1 MGFDWK
7 SIKKYY
13 NEIKAKFETESL
25 PVSVIDMTDYG
36 TMNGEKVLKT
46 AIKLIKASKASN
58 A

>member
-1 MGFDWK
+1 M
-7 SIKKYY
+7 Y
-13 NEIKAKFETESL
+13 NEIKSKFETESL

>member
-1 MGFDWK
+1 M
-7 SIKKYY
+7 Y

-25 PVSVIDMTDYG
+25 QVSVIDMTDYV